1 MRVSPAA
8 QRWRGVE
15 VLSWVEPFRTT
26 KLLSIPR
33 LLGREVATSGSEK
46 KSIQLL
52 DPKNLEASNVVL
64 GISPETI
71 GADVGV
77 NVVVVLEEEVL
88 Q

>member
-1 MRVSPAA
+1 M
-8 QRWRGVE
+8 
-15 VLSWVEPFRTT
+15 LSWVDPLRTT

-52 DPKNLEASNVVL
+52 DPKNFAASNVVL
-64 GISPETI
+64 VVSPETI

-77 NVVVVLEEEVL
+77 KVVVVEREEVL